1 MAEANNIT
9 DDHPIPVGDGFLQ
22 FGSFE
27 DGWDDD
33 DPRRAHLDQYMH
45 QLELAGKPAISAM
58 IERYAEQNRPVSC
71 LINNPFI
78 PWASD
83 VAESLGIPSAM
94 LWVQSCACFAAYYHY
109 NHGLVKFPTET
120 DPEIDVQLPSM
131 PLLKHD
137 EVPSFLHPST
147 PFAFLRTAILGQ
159 FKKLDKQFCVLMDTF
174 QELEPEIVEYMSKFC
189 LIKTVGPLFK
199 YPEVPNNTIRCDIM
213 KPDDCIEWLD
223 SKPAASVIY
232 ISFGT
237 VVYLKQEQ
245 VDEIAEALL
254 ATGISYLWVMKPPAK
269 ESGLPIHTLPEGF
282 LEKVGDNGKV
292 VQWSPQ
298 DKVLIHPSVSCFV
311 SHCGWNSTM
320 EALSC
325 GVPIV
330 AFPQWGDQVTN
341 AVYLVDVFKTGVRM
355 GGGEAE
361 NRIIPKEE
369 VAKCFVEATVGPKAK
384 DLKRNALKWKAA
396 AEAAM
401 AGGGSSDR
409 NIQAFINEVRRRC
422 TSTDNDAATMNFVNK
437 HSPTEPTV
445 VINALIASALRKAQG
460 HVNPLLRLGKRLASK
475 GLLITLSTPKVFG
488 KQMAKANNITDDQ
501 LIPVGDGFLR
511 FESFQDGWD
520 DDDPRRAHL
529 DQYMHQLELAGK
541 PAISAMIKRY
551 AEQNRPVSCL
561 INNPYIPWA
570 SDVAESLGIPSA
582 MLWVQSCACFAA
594 YYHYNHGLVP
604 FPTETDPEIDVQLPS
619 MPLLKHDEVPSYLRP
634 STPFAFLRTA
644 ILGQF
649 KKLDKPFCVL
659 IDTFQ
664 ELEPEIV
671 EYMSKFCLIKTV
683 GPLVKYP
690 EVPNST
696 IRCDM
701 MKPDDCIEWL
711 DSKPASSVI
720 YISFGTVFYLKQEQ
734 VDEIAKALLATGI
747 SFLWVMKP
755 PAKEFGLPFH
765 TLPEGFLEKV
775 GDNGKILLWSPQVKV
790 LTHPSISCFMSHC
803 GWNSVLETLSCGV
816 PIIAFPQ
823 WGDQVTNAV
832 YLVDV
837 FKTGLRMGR
846 GKGKKGITPK
856 EEVAKCFVEATLG
869 LKAKDLK
876 SNALKWKLAAE
887 EAIADGGSSDRN
899 MQTFIDEVK
908 NRCRAQQ

>member
-1 MAEANNIT
+1 MAKANNIT

-71 LINNPFI
+71 FINNPFI

-109 NHGLVKFPTET
+109 NHGLVTFPTET

-147 PFAFLRTAILGQ
+147 PYACLRTAILGQ

-199 YPEVPNNTIRCDIM
+199 YPEVPNNTI
-213 KPDDCIEWLD
+213 
-223 SKPAASVIY
+223 
-232 ISFGT
+232 
-237 VVYLKQEQ
+237 QQ

-330 AFPQWGDQVTN
+330 AFPQWGDQVTD

-355 GGGEAE
+355 GRGEAE

-409 NIQAFINEVRRRC
+409 NIQAFINE
-422 TSTDNDAATMNFVNK
+422 
-437 HSPTEPTV
+437 
-445 VINALIASALRKAQG
+445 
-460 HVNPLLRLGKRLASK
+460 
-475 GLLITLSTPKVFG
+475 
-488 KQMAKANNITDDQ
+488 
-501 LIPVGDGFLR
+501 
-511 FESFQDGWD
+511 
-520 DDDPRRAHL
+520 
-529 DQYMHQLELAGK
+529 
-541 PAISAMIKRY
+541 
-551 AEQNRPVSCL
+551 
-561 INNPYIPWA
+561 
-570 SDVAESLGIPSA
+570 
-582 MLWVQSCACFAA
+582 
-594 YYHYNHGLVP
+594 
-604 FPTETDPEIDVQLPS
+604 
-619 MPLLKHDEVPSYLRP
+619 
-634 STPFAFLRTA
+634 
-644 ILGQF
+644 
-649 KKLDKPFCVL
+649 
-659 IDTFQ
+659 
-664 ELEPEIV
+664 
-671 EYMSKFCLIKTV
+671 
-683 GPLVKYP
+683 
-690 EVPNST
+690 
-696 IRCDM
+696 
-701 MKPDDCIEWL
+701 
-711 DSKPASSVI
+711 
-720 YISFGTVFYLKQEQ
+720 
-734 VDEIAKALLATGI
+734 
-747 SFLWVMKP
+747 
-755 PAKEFGLPFH
+755 
-765 TLPEGFLEKV
+765 
-775 GDNGKILLWSPQVKV
+775 
-790 LTHPSISCFMSHC
+790 
-803 GWNSVLETLSCGV
+803 
-816 PIIAFPQ
+816 
-823 WGDQVTNAV
+823 
-832 YLVDV
+832 
-837 FKTGLRMGR
+837 
-846 GKGKKGITPK
+846 
-856 EEVAKCFVEATLG
+856 
-869 LKAKDLK
+869 
-876 SNALKWKLAAE
+876 
-887 EAIADGGSSDRN
+887 
-899 MQTFIDEVK
+899 
-908 NRCRAQQ
+908 

>member
-1 MAEANNIT
+1 
-9 DDHPIPVGDGFLQ
+9 
-22 FGSFE
+22 
-27 DGWDDD
+27 
-33 DPRRAHLDQYMH
+33 MH
-45 QLELAGKPAISAM
+45 QLELAGKP
-58 IERYAEQNRPVSC
+58 V
-71 LINNPFI
+71 
-78 PWASD
+78 
-83 VAESLGIPSAM
+83 
-94 LWVQSCACFAAYYHY
+94 
-109 NHGLVKFPTET
+109 
-120 DPEIDVQLPSM
+120 
-131 PLLKHD
+131 
-137 EVPSFLHPST
+137 
-147 PFAFLRTAILGQ
+147 
-159 FKKLDKQFCVLMDTF
+159 
-174 QELEPEIVEYMSKFC
+174 
-189 LIKTVGPLFK
+189 
-199 YPEVPNNTIRCDIM
+199 
-213 KPDDCIEWLD
+213 
-223 SKPAASVIY
+223 
-232 ISFGT
+232 
-237 VVYLKQEQ
+237 
-245 VDEIAEALL
+245 
-254 ATGISYLWVMKPPAK
+254 
-269 ESGLPIHTLPEGF
+269 
-282 LEKVGDNGKV
+282 
-292 VQWSPQ
+292 
-298 DKVLIHPSVSCFV
+298 
-311 SHCGWNSTM
+311 
-320 EALSC
+320 
-325 GVPIV
+325 
-330 AFPQWGDQVTN
+330 
-341 AVYLVDVFKTGVRM
+341 
-355 GGGEAE
+355 
-361 NRIIPKEE
+361 
-369 VAKCFVEATVGPKAK
+369 
-384 DLKRNALKWKAA
+384 
-396 AEAAM
+396 
-401 AGGGSSDR
+401 
-409 NIQAFINEVRRRC
+409 
-422 TSTDNDAATMNFVNK
+422 
-437 HSPTEPTV
+437 
-445 VINALIASALRKAQG
+445 
-460 HVNPLLRLGKRLASK
+460 
-475 GLLITLSTPKVFG
+475 
-488 KQMAKANNITDDQ
+488 
-501 LIPVGDGFLR
+501 
-511 FESFQDGWD
+511 
-520 DDDPRRAHL
+520 
-529 DQYMHQLELAGK
+529 
-541 PAISAMIKRY
+541 ISAMIKRY

-683 GPLVKYP
+683 
-690 EVPNST
+690 
-696 IRCDM
+696 
-701 MKPDDCIEWL
+701 
-711 DSKPASSVI
+711 VI
-720 YISFGTVFYLKQEQ
+720 YISFGTVVYLKQEQ